1 MTWYASGTDTTMR
14 AGESRGAEAMH
25 AWKLI
30 STDGNSAPT
39 VYVSVLQ
46 VGK

>member
-1 MTWYASGTDTTMR
+1 
-14 AGESRGAEAMH
+14 MH

-39 VYVSVLQ
+39 DYVAVHQ